1 MSLPA
6 FPPPVKMNLMM
17 YWKQGLGRTVGNRTP
32 CSWCE
37 ERVQTDYCKTLHRW
51 VYARKNSQSL
61 CPLQSAIQRANS
73 LWMGRPNELRPYLYR
88 ALLQT
93 GRTEGKTV
101 YSSGRW
107 PNKRPILFSME
118 TSSGDTSTFSLSTGT
133 YTKQE
138 VREYLRQKGF
148 EAKARGG
155 ESMEIC
161 FIEGDYRNF
170 LRSQCPDIDTQVGP
184 DGL

>member
-6 FPPPVKMNLMM
+6 FPPRSRWTWWCTGSK
-17 YWKQGLGRTVGNRTP
+17 GLGRTVGNRTP

-101 YSSGRW
+101 YSSGDDQTKDQSYFLW
-107 PNKRPILFSME
+107 KLPQEILQRFL
-118 TSSGDTSTFSLSTGT
+118 FPLGT

-161 FIEGDYRNF
+161 FIEGITETFCVRNARI
-170 LRSQCPDIDTQVGP
+170 LTPK
-184 DGL
+184 